1 MSQSAVP
8 GRDTVYVWFGRTA
21 GDRPEA
27 ARRLLR
33 HAGGMLLGRVET
45 EIRVGRDAAGRPFVR
60 AGDAAELPVSVS
72 HAGDAVVVAA
82 RRAGPVGVDVET
94 RRELPAVALARRWF
108 APGEAAWLADRPA
121 ERRAEAFLLLWTA
134 KEAVGKALGRGLR
147 DGGLGRLMPRPDGPG
162 GLLRPVPGPGGLR
175 VGHPRLAG
183 DAAGDRVATAAPTGG
198 PTLSDAAAG
207 PSGLALFDTVAG
219 PGGLVLAVA
228 VGGPVDG
235 VEIVT
240 D

>member
-8 GRDTVYVWFGRTA
+8 GRDTVWLWFGRTT

-33 HAGGMLLGRVET
+33 RAGGVLLGRAEA
-45 EIRVGRDAAGRPFVR
+45 EIRVGRDAAGRPFVH

-82 RRAGPVGVDVET
+82 RRAGPVGVDVEAC
-94 RRELPAVALARRWF
+94 RELPAVALARRWY
-108 APGEAAWLADRPA
+108 APEEAAWLADRPA

-147 DGGLGRLMPRPDGPG
+147 DGGLGRRMPRPDGPG
-162 GLLRPVPGPGGLR
+162 GPLRPVPGPGCLW
-175 VGHPRLAG
+175 VGHPRLTG
-183 DAAGDRVATAAPTGG
+183 DAAGYRVAALAGG
-198 PTLSDAAAG
+198 P
-207 PSGLALFDTVAG
+207 ALFDAALA
-219 PGGLVLAVA
+219 GGLVLAVA

>member
-8 GRDTVYVWFGRTA
+8 GRDTVYVWFGRTT

-33 HAGGMLLGRVET
+33 RAGGVLLGRAEA
-45 EIRVGRDAAGRPFVR
+45 EIQVGRDAAGQPLVH

-82 RRAGPVGVDVET
+82 RRAGPVGVDVEAH
-94 RRELPAVALARRWF
+94 RELPAVALARRWY
-108 APGEAAWLADRPA
+108 APEEAAWLADRPA

-147 DGGLGRLMPRPDGPG
+147 DGGLGRLMPRPGGPG
-162 GLLRPVPGPGGLR
+162 GLLRPVPGPGCLW
-175 VGHPRLAG
+175 VGHPRLTGDTAG
-183 DAAGDRVATAAPTGG
+183 YRVGTLTGS
-198 PTLSDAAAG
+198 P
-207 PSGLALFDTVAG
+207 ALFDATTLTRGPAPFDAAPG

-228 VGGPVDG
+228 VGGRVDG
-235 VEIVT
+235 VEIVA

>member
-1 MSQSAVP
+1 MP
-8 GRDTVYVWFGRTA
+8 GRDTVYVWFGRTT
-21 GDRPEA
+21 GGRPEA

-33 HAGGMLLGRVET
+33 RVGGTLLGRAEA

-82 RRAGPVGVDVET
+82 RRAGPVGIDVEA
-94 RRELPAVALARRWF
+94 RRELPAVALARRWY
-108 APGEAAWLADRPA
+108 APAEAAWLAGRPA

-147 DGGLGRLMPRPDGPG
+147 DGGLGRPMPLPGGPG
-162 GLLRPVPGPGGLR
+162 ELLRPVPGPGGLR

-183 DAAGDRVATAAPTGG
+183 DTAGDPAGGASRTGG
-198 PTLSDAAAG
+198 PTLFDAAAG
-207 PSGLALFDTVAG
+207 RGAL
-219 PGGLVLAVA
+219 LLAVA
-228 VGGPVDG
+228 VDGPVDG
-235 VEIVT
+235 VEIIT